1 MGSARV
7 AIRGWPAPG
16 MAGMAGMR
24 RWALGVVL
32 GARWFQRDSRT
43 EAPGAQAGV
52 KGPLAPATPAQRG
65 ASGDPGASF
74 DVFVAAHEGA
84 LFAYLWRMTGD
95 ESAAYDLR
103 QETFIRA
110 WRNFARVCG
119 YERPLAWLY
128 RVATN
133 LALNYRRDRRAMGA
147 LTRMEDEPADSDH
160 AWRLAERDQV
170 RATLLALPPRER
182 AALALREGQGLSCD
196 EVAQALGVTPTAA
209 RTLLWRARERFRDL
223 YQRAEAESDGS
234 MPPRQGGAQ

>member
-7 AIRGWPAPG
+7 AIRVRPTPG
-16 MAGMAGMR
+16 MATMT

-32 GARWFQRDSRT
+32 GARWFQRESHAMAPDARSRAEGLT
-43 EAPGAQAGV
+43 
-52 KGPLAPATPAQRG
+52 TPAKPVSPRAG
-65 ASGDPGASF
+65 EDDPFEA
-74 DVFVAAHEGA
+74 FVAAHESA

-110 WRNFARVCG
+110 WRNFTRVRA

-133 LALNYRRDRRAMGA
+133 LALNYRRDRRAQSA
-147 LTRMEDEPADSDH
+147 LTSTTDEPSDSDH

-182 AALALREGQGLSCD
+182 AALALREGQGLSCE
-196 EVAQALGVTPTAA
+196 EVAQALGVSPAAA
-209 RTLLWRARERFRDL
+209 RTILWRARERFRDL
-223 YQRAEAESDGS
+223 YQRADAESAGGATS
-234 MPPRQGGAQ
+234 QQGGVK

>member
-1 MGSARV
+1 MGSAIAGR
-7 AIRGWPAPG
+7 PAPG
-16 MAGMAGMR
+16 GT
-24 RWALGVVL
+24 RWRLGAVL

-43 EAPGAQAGV
+43 EAPGARSRAEGS
-52 KGPLAPATPAQRG
+52 PAPAAPTQRG
-65 ASGDPGASF
+65 AASDPFEA
-74 DVFVAAHEGA
+74 FVAAHESA

-110 WRNFARVCG
+110 WRNFARVRA

-133 LALNYRRDRRAMGA
+133 LALNYRRDQRANATLTEMG
-147 LTRMEDEPADSDH
+147 DEPAISDH

-182 AALALREGQGLSCD
+182 AALALREGQDLSCD
-196 EVAQALGVTPTAA
+196 EVALALGVSPAAA

-223 YQRAEAESDGS
+223 YQRAEAESFGGS
-234 MPPRQGGAQ
+234 VAQQGDAQ

>member
-1 MGSARV
+1 MESARV
-7 AIRGWPAPG
+7 ALVSGSAPG
-16 MAGMAGMR
+16 VT

-32 GARWFQRDSRT
+32 GARWFQRDSRVQ
-43 EAPGAQAGV
+43 APDIRSRTD
-52 KGPLAPATPAQRG
+52 GPLTPATPARRDV
-65 ASGDPGASF
+65 SGDPFEA
-74 DVFVAAHEGA
+74 FVAAHEDA
-84 LFAYLWRMTGD
+84 LFAYLWRITGD

-110 WRNFARVCG
+110 WRNFARVRG

-133 LALNYRRDRRAMGA
+133 LALNYRRDHRAGA
-147 LTRMEDEPADSDH
+147 TLSGMEDEFSASDH
-160 AWRLAERDQV
+160 AGRVALRDQV

-196 EVAQALGVTPTAA
+196 EVAQALGVSPSAA

-223 YQRAEAESDGS
+223 YQRADTESDAIS
-234 MPPRQGGAQ
+234 WQGGAQ

>member
-7 AIRGWPAPG
+7 AIKGWPAPG
-16 MAGMAGMR
+16 MTGGGMT
-24 RWALGVVL
+24 RWALGLVL

-43 EAPGAQAGV
+43 EAPNTHARVERPQ
-52 KGPLAPATPAQRG
+52 TPAAPIQRD
-65 ASGDPGASF
+65 ANNDDPGASF
-74 DVFVAAHEGA
+74 EAFVAAHEDA

-110 WRNFARVCG
+110 WRNFARVRG

-133 LALNYRRDRRAMGA
+133 LALNYRRDQRVHSP
-147 LTRMEDEPADSDH
+147 LTHMAPEPSESDP

-170 RATLLALPPRER
+170 RATLLAMQPRER
-182 AALALREGQGLSCD
+182 AALALREGQGLSYT
-196 EVAQALGVTPTAA
+196 EVALALGVSPAGA

-223 YQRAEAESDGS
+223 YQRANGEGVSNG
-234 MPPRQGGAQ
+234 RQQQGGAR